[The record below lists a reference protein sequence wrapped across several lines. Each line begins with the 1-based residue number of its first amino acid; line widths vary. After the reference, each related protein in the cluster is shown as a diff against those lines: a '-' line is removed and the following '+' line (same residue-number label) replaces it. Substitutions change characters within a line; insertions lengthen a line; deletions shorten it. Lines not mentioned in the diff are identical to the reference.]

1 MNDPVASGE
10 KYHDPLL
17 PEFEASKELKE
28 INIRQKASR
37 NFAVFI

>member
-10 KYHDPLL
+10 KYHVPLL
-17 PEFEASKELKE
+17 PEFEASKELKD
-28 INIRQKASR
+28 INIMHKASK